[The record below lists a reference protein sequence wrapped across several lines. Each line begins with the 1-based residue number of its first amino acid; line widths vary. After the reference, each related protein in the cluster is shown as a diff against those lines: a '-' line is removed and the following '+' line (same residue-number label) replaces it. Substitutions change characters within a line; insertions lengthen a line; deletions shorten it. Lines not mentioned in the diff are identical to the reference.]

1 MATAE
6 DTLRALRTALNDGI
20 FQPGTR
26 LPPER
31 DLAHR
36 LKVGRGTLRKA
47 FDALEREGRIRRRVG
62 HGTFVVAQSG
72 GYDAALRLDTAP
84 TPSDVME
91 TRLMVEPAVAGAA
104 ALRATAEE
112 IAALNRLADANPDGD
127 WREWERRDNAFH
139 TAVASASRNP
149 LLVGLLETLHQMRR
163 GEDWGRLRR
172 LTLTP
177 ERQRAYVTQHARI
190 VEAIS
195 RRDPGAAAAAMRQ
208 HLETVQ
214 SSMIDAPAD
223 TAAPRLETTS

>member
-1 MATAE
+1 
-6 DTLRALRTALNDGI
+6 
-20 FQPGTR
+20 
-26 LPPER
+26 
-31 DLAHR
+31 
-36 LKVGRGTLRKA
+36 
-47 FDALEREGRIRRRVG
+47 
-62 HGTFVVAQSG
+62 
-72 GYDAALRLDTAP
+72 
-84 TPSDVME
+84 ME
-91 TRLMVEPAVAGAA
+91 TRLMVEPAIAGAA
-104 ALRATAEE
+104 ALRATADE
-112 IAALNRLADANPDGD
+112 IASLNRLADANPDGD

-190 VEAIS
+190 VEAIG

-223 TAAPRLETTS
+223 AAAPRLETTS